1 MLDKI
6 KSIKKINHESKRYD
20 IGVDKVHNF
29 YANDILVHNCQNLT
43 KEYEGWKTER
53 FYVTEKLDG
62 SSATFY
68 LKDGVFGVCSR
79 NLELSDPGE
88 FVPGTV
94 TGEDGVA
101 REKKENSFW
110 KVAKDLRIKE
120 KLELSGGNYS
130 IQGELIGEGIQG
142 NPYRIK
148 GHTLRVFNIFNID
161 TQEYLGLDE
170 MREFLSKVNSDD
182 KPLELV
188 PVLEENYSL
197 PETVD
202 EILLYAEGKSKLYN
216 GAEREGVVIRNK
228 DKTISFKSISN
239 SFLLKEK

>member
-1 MLDKI
+1 ML
-6 KSIKKINHESKRYD
+6 
-20 IGVDKVHNF
+20 
-29 YANDILVHNCQNLT
+29 
-43 KEYEGWKTER
+43 
-53 FYVTEKLDG
+53 
-62 SSATFY
+62 
-68 LKDGVFGVCSR
+68 
-79 NLELSDPGE
+79 
-88 FVPGTV
+88 
-94 TGEDGVA
+94 
-101 REKKENSFW
+101 
-110 KVAKDLRIKE
+110 
-120 KLELSGGNYS
+120 
-130 IQGELIGEGIQG
+130 GEGIQG

-148 GHTLRVFNIFNID
+148 GHTLRIFNIFNID

-170 MREFLSKVNSDD
+170 MREFLSKVNNDD

-188 PVLEENYSL
+188 PVLEENYNL